1 LLWSW
6 HTSRSPDR
14 IYLQQA
20 LLPWIAGRGGAVL
33 LVGCR
38 RYTARDP
45 EFLQQNG
52 IECWTLDIDF
62 AATRWGA
69 PGRHV
74 IGAIEEARSLFAP
87 ETFDTVVL
95 SGVFGF
101 GLDQI
106 AAQDTAI
113 AACASILKPNGVLA
127 LGWNVDRVADPS
139 RLPSVA
145 QCFRRCEQAEF
156 ARRVTF
162 KGSTHVFDIYALV
175 RTAGCPSSTDCGSA
189 LDQSQDASGT
199 NCSPAG
205 TVTPGPVQRD
215 AGA

>member
-1 LLWSW
+1 
-6 HTSRSPDR
+6 
-14 IYLQQA
+14 
-20 LLPWIAGRGGAVL
+20 L

-45 EFLQQNG
+45 EFLQRNG
-52 IECWTLDIDF
+52 IECWTLDIDS

-74 IGAIEEARSLFAP
+74 VGAIEEARSLFAP

-113 AACASILKPNGVLA
+113 AACAAILKPNGVLA
-127 LGWNVDRVADPS
+127 LGWNIDRVTDPS

-162 KGSTHVFDIYALV
+162 KGSTHVFDVYALV
-175 RTAGCPSSTDCGSA
+175 GTADCPPCTDRGPA
-189 LDQSQDASGT
+189 PGRSQGAPGRI
-199 NCSPAG
+199 CSPAG
-205 TVTPGPVQRD
+205 TAAPRPVQHD
-215 AGA
+215 GGA